1 MTNEDA
7 GELRR
12 QLDKAKQMIALN
24 ERIDDLIEES
34 LQARRSLADTMSHVL
49 PALCAMVGA
58 KQAFIRSFAE
68 DLSLTT
74 VTHPRNSVVP
84 CYDEVLDKTGR
95 DGDAITLAR
104 NDVVVVAQPLD
115 VAGEW
120 FGQAGVVL
128 DASSKAAQDPEH
140 SAALLNV
147 MCEEVDNF
155 LYSIRAARE
164 RHQVMMALGDALKH
178 RVLAEGLQNAVGVL
192 AKSVPLDRL
201 LLVVLA
207 EEDASSTVHVQ
218 VFEKGKLQVDT
229 MGALPAHPDQ
239 DAIREEALSHLRS
252 GDDALLRRFGFE
264 RAQEEVLIN
273 GVTTTTVVGKLLVT
287 SNVGAFNTYDRELLS
302 GFSGFIRQRV
312 VDFNKEWRTLHRSFR
327 AEDVARLLI
336 EDGYEKRYL
345 SPREA
350 NVGIVF
356 IDISGFTKLSE
367 TVLKTPSNVA
377 ELVERWSHEAVDLV
391 WKHGGVFDKMVGD
404 CIIALFGPPFYD
416 VSESE
421 RARRAIECAR
431 DIRAMTVDF
440 PSRPGFEHLR
450 ESGLAVSTGVN
461 LAPLFVGH
469 FGPNDNF
476 TGFSSGMNNTARL
489 QGCADRNEILVMR
502 EAITALGDAHGFTFG
517 AERDAKVK
525 NVAEPL
531 RFSPLLG

>member
-1 MTNEDA
+1 MTDTA
-7 GELRR
+7 DLQR
-12 QLDKAKQMIALN
+12 QLDRARQMIALN

-58 KQAFIRSFAE
+58 KQAFLRSFAE
-68 DLSLTT
+68 DLELTT
-74 VTHPRNSVVP
+74 VTHPRACVVP
-84 CYDEVLDKTGR
+84 CFDEVLEKTGA
-95 DGDAITLAR
+95 DGDSVVLER
-104 NDVVVVAQPLD
+104 GDVLVVAQPLD

-128 DASSKAAQDPEH
+128 ERNSKHAHEPEH
-140 SAALLNV
+140 IAALLNV

-164 RHQVMMALGDALKH
+164 RHLVMMKLADALKH
-178 RVLAEGLQNAVGVL
+178 RVLAEGLQSAVGVL

-201 LLVVLA
+201 LLVVVA

-218 VFEKGKLQVDT
+218 VFEKGQLEVDT
-229 MGALPAHPDQ
+229 MGALAKHPEEA
-239 DAIREEALSHLRS
+239 AIRDEARRHLRD
-252 GDDALLRRFGFE
+252 GDPALLRRFGFE

-287 SNVGAFNTYDRELLS
+287 STVGAFNTYDRELLS

-336 EDGYEKRYL
+336 EDGYERRFL

-350 NVGIVF
+350 NVGILFV
-356 IDISGFTKLSE
+356 DISGFTKLSE
-367 TVLKTPSNVA
+367 SVLKTPSAVA
-377 ELVERWSHEAVDLV
+377 SLVETWSRDAVDLV

-404 CIIALFGPPFYD
+404 CVIALFGPPFFD
-416 VSESE
+416 ESE
-421 RARRAIECAR
+421 RDRARRAIECAR
-431 DIRAMTVDF
+431 DIRAMTNAFVE
-440 PSRPGFEHLR
+440 RAGFEALR
-450 ESGLAVSTGVN
+450 ESGLAVSTGVS
-461 LAPLFVGH
+461 LAPLFVGR
-469 FGPNDNF
+469 FGPNDNY

-489 QGCADRNEILVMR
+489 QGCAERDEILVMR
-502 EAITALGDAHGFTFG
+502 EAIAALGAGHPFEFG
-517 AERDAKVK
+517 PERDAKVK

-531 RFSPLLG
+531 RFCPLLE

>member
-1 MTNEDA
+1 MTDIED
-7 GELRR
+7 LQR

-34 LQARRSLADTMSHVL
+34 LQARRSLAETMAHVL

-58 KQAFIRSFAE
+58 RQAFLRSFSE
-68 DLSLTT
+68 DLTLTT
-74 VTHPRNSVVP
+74 VTHPRNSVVA
-84 CYDEVLDKTGR
+84 CFDEVLEKTGA
-95 DGDAITLAR
+95 DGDAVILVR
-104 NDVVVVAQPLD
+104 GDVTVVAQPLD

-128 DASSKAAQDPEH
+128 DANSKGAKDPEH
-140 SAALLNV
+140 IAALLNV
-147 MCEEVDNF
+147 VCEEVDNF

-201 LLVVLA
+201 LLTVVA
-207 EEDASSTVHVQ
+207 EEDAASTVHVQ
-218 VFEKGKLQVDT
+218 VFEKATLQVDT
-229 MGALPAHPDQ
+229 MGALASHPDE
-239 DAIREEALSHLRS
+239 DAIRAEARAHLRS

-287 SNVGAFNTYDRELLS
+287 STVSAFNTYDRELLS

-327 AEDVARLLI
+327 AEDVGRLLI

-356 IDISGFTKLSE
+356 IDIAGFTKLSE

-377 ELVERWSHEAVDLV
+377 DLVERWSHEAVDLV

-416 VSESE
+416 QPESE
-421 RARRAIECAR
+421 RARRAIECAK
-431 DIRAMTVDF
+431 DIRAMTNEF
-440 PSRPGFEHLR
+440 AHRPGFEHLR

-461 LAPLFVGH
+461 LAPLFVGR

-502 EAITALGDAHGFTFG
+502 EAIDALAPGHPFAFG
-517 AERDAKVK
+517 EERDAKVK

-531 RFSPLLG
+531 RFSPLLR